1 MFGDSSPRCH
11 FPTNAVC
18 AHFAG
23 RAPIAKSLR
32 DPETPNYR
40 QRAFGSPRVHQP
52 GRGNGRSAGSSS
64 GRTNRAVGI
73 KLIETHPSLHQL
85 VHVRRTCL
93 LPRSRT
99 NRHSPSH
106 RPRLRVHWGDLRRWC
121 SSRSLKRKQ
130 EEWPTRGCGD
140 DWNACF
146 LLVINPR
153 NDRCL
158 NDGRAPLYWVALL
171 QSLCK
176 EGLVWLEAKRHIG
189 WHGSPL
195 AASAAS

>member
-1 MFGDSSPRCH
+1 MPYG
-11 FPTNAVC
+11 T
-18 AHFAG
+18 HFAG

-32 DPETPNYR
+32 DPETPIIASVR
-40 QRAFGSPRVHQP
+40 SDHP
-52 GRGNGRSAGSSS
+52 GYTNPVGVTAAQQGSSS

-85 VHVRRTCL
+85 VHVRRTACL

-106 RPRLRVHWGDLRRWC
+106 RPRLRAHWGDLRRWC

-158 NDGRAPLYWVALL
+158 NDGRAPLYWVGAPPVTL
-171 QSLCK
+171 
-176 EGLVWLEAKRHIG
+176 
-189 WHGSPL
+189 
-195 AASAAS
+195 